1 MILNLYVV
9 RDLTTGFNQPWCDKN
24 DEAAIR
30 GFSYSVNNN
39 DIMGFKP
46 SDFQL
51 FCVGTFDTEE
61 GDVKGHIPELIVRG
75 EEVIADR

>member
-1 MILNLYVV
+1 MILKVYSV

-24 DEAAIR
+24 DDAAIR
-30 GFSYSVNNN
+30 GFSYSINNN

-51 FCVGTFDTEE
+51 FSIGEFDSDK
-61 GDVKGHIPELIVRG
+61 GDLISCLPQMIVRG
-75 EEVIADR
+75 EDVLAQ